1 MLTQRVR
8 VAESRIE
15 NSSANGPP
23 RVRSKGWVLK
33 RVLDE
38 VGCNWSCSEGGCCG
52 IRAVVVEF
60 KAVAVEFRAVVV
72 EFRTVAV
79 RFRGTINFSRIHLIS
94 EYSAT

>member
-38 VGCNWSCSEGGCCG
+38 VGCNWHCSEGGCCG
-52 IRAVVVEF
+52 VQGGCCE
-60 KAVAVEFRAVVV
+60 
-72 EFRTVAV
+72 V
-79 RFRGTINFSRIHLIS
+79 RGGCREVQDCCCEIPRDN
-94 EYSAT
+94 

>member
-38 VGCNWSCSEGGCCG
+38 VGCNWSCSEGSCRGVRGGCCE
-52 IRAVVVEF
+52 IPRD
-60 KAVAVEFRAVVV
+60 
-72 EFRTVAV
+72 
-79 RFRGTINFSRIHLIS
+79 N
-94 EYSAT
+94 

>member
-38 VGCNWSCSEGGCCG
+38 VGCNWRCSEDGCCGVQGGCCG
-52 IRAVVVEF
+52 VQGGCRGIRDGCCG
-60 KAVAVEFRAVVV
+60 
-72 EFRTVAV
+72 V
-79 RFRGTINFSRIHLIS
+79 RGGCCEIPRDN
-94 EYSAT
+94 